1 MGLDG
6 RVLEVPFVRFYLYL
20 HSKITFANLQN
31 REIENLT
38 RRVEDYNNENAIF
51 LGVLGTEQRHFKV

>member
-31 REIENLT
+31 REAWNNRGEA
-38 RRVEDYNNENAIF
+38 VEDKTAIGF
-51 LGVLGTEQRHFKV
+51 LLREIGTEWRAD